1 MTSEYQIGE
10 ILLNYSSERALLD
23 HFLSSHALR
32 LEEDIEVAYGIYD
45 EEELLVGCGCAAGS
59 LLKCF
64 AVDEA
69 LRGQNALGAL
79 LSQLFQNRFAAGYSD
94 LFVIT
99 RPHNEK
105 LFASCGM
112 HVLARTDAL
121 VMLENLRDG
130 PQRYADKV
138 RVSLPGHGAAAL
150 PGAPLS
156 LSPVTKPESPV
167 PGARSDAAESVSA
180 ASRALS
186 GTAVIGAVVMNCN
199 PFTLGHR
206 ALVEYAAARCD
217 LLYLFI
223 VEENRSAFSAET
235 RLALAKA
242 ATADLPQVHPV
253 LSGPYMIS
261 SATFPTYF
269 LKAGEDAAALQC
281 DLDITLFAA
290 RIAPALNITIR
301 FAGEEPLDATTARY
315 NHAMRN
321 ILPQYGIRFR
331 EIPRIT
337 DGDTVISA
345 SRVRALLA
353 EKGFCEEMRRMVP
366 PATAEYLRRHF

>member
-1 MTSEYQIGE
+1 MTSEYHIGE
-10 ILLNYSSERALLD
+10 ILLNYSSERALLGR
-23 HFLSSHALR
+23 FLSSHELHF
-32 LEEDIEVAYGIYD
+32 EEDIEVAYGIYN

-79 LSQLFQNRFAAGYSD
+79 LSQLFQNRFAAGYYN

-105 LFASCGM
+105 LFTACGM
-112 HVLARTDAL
+112 HVLTRTDAL

-130 PQRYADKV
+130 PQRYADMV
-138 RVSLPGHGAAAL
+138 RAKLPKYENAAL
-150 PGAPLS
+150 SAPPLS
-156 LSPVTKPESPV
+156 LPNTP
-167 PGARSDAAESVSA
+167 
-180 ASRALS
+180 
-186 GTAVIGAVVMNCN
+186 VIGAVVMNCN

-206 ALVEYAAARCD
+206 ALVEYAAAHCD

-235 RLALAKA
+235 RLALARA
-242 ATADLPQVHPV
+242 ATADLPQVYPV
-253 LSGPYMIS
+253 LSGSYIIS

-281 DLDITLFAA
+281 DLDITLFAT
-290 RIAPALNITIR
+290 RIAPALNITVR

-315 NHAMRN
+315 NRAMRN
-321 ILPQYGIRFR
+321 ILPQYGISFC

-345 SRVRALLA
+345 SRVRTLLA
-353 EKGFCEEMRRMVP
+353 EKGFCEEIRRMVP
-366 PATAEYLRRHF
+366 PATAEYLRQHF